1 LEGIH
6 LKEIITNL
14 YVGDEYD
21 FERNVS
27 GRKEWAVIHACKE
40 PYHRRL
46 LGYTSQGAP
55 KNHPEYLI
63 ARRGSILY
71 LNIVD
76 ANSSAYIPKV
86 IIDEAII
93 FIKKNID
100 LNIKTLVHCNKG
112 ESRSPI
118 IAMLYLATIGYFNTD
133 DFYTAESS
141 FINLYP
147 NYNPG
152 TGMRNFAIEY
162 FDLYKKRGI

>member
-1 LEGIH
+1 MV
-6 LKEIITNL
+6 EIMNNLFVGNDNDYERIFKHETN
-14 YVGDEYD
+14 
-21 FERNVS
+21 
-27 GRKEWAVIHACKE
+27 WAVIHACKE
-40 PYHRRL
+40 PYHRQL

-63 ARRGSILY
+63 ALRKNILF

-76 ANSSAYIPKV
+76 ANSSAYIPKE
-86 IIDEAII
+86 IINKAIN
-93 FIKKNID
+93 FIKENMD

-118 IAMLYLATIGYFNTD
+118 IVMLYLASIGYFMNE

-152 TGMRNFAIEY
+152 KGMRDFAIEH
-162 FDLYKKRGI
+162 FCSYKNLFK